1 MLVAKQVA
9 AIEAQGQCQVG
20 VEAAFNEIAT
30 CRILSKLYKIMIFKG
45 LEEYRRMEKTLTI
58 IKGMQ
63 CFPFYPIAALPPDVV
78 DLMQRACDAL
88 GERVRGK
95 SAHLIRSF
103 DVYCHVTGASVTYLS
118 LSRPEFKRVVQGFLG
133 ALDGESLLPVGTQI
147 RSVYKHSLIKL
158 VTKMRDEVPMLP
170 EFTSADSKPGIYEN
184 VWQAMQRDLDP
195 VALRYWNGWIVQGRN
210 GNKGYLPIAYLW
222 NSHGPEFAE
231 DVFERYRNNTSKK
244 LAPSHSEF
252 NTFIYY
258 LADNKERWPPS
269 TFQNPLEIKR
279 LFIDFMVHSF
289 KRALASGTDLSTR
302 TRSYS
307 KFIYAMDETFLQSGA
322 WVKPFAGALP
332 KPISKSPPGSKTNTK
347 QKPDGTVVKD
357 KLITEVPM
365 HLTDSDAIE
374 ILFKKIHEDN
384 ALVLKWAKYR
394 LEKAKESYEV
404 CVELAQTGTVITGGN
419 NNVKTI
425 EEIGAENICA
435 TYQTRGITYFKDNL
449 KQVLGKTTKSEAYK
463 LLGIPSVDTI
473 FALQMLLIYGHPNV
487 TDTFFLNLE
496 LYNKKGTLTGFTKTE
511 SGAYQLTGY
520 KDRAGGPNSERKILL
535 SDEEAEWVKLMIS
548 MTKVLRDDLRSA
560 GNDDWRYMFLQ
571 TAGRFTRPSK
581 PESMKLSDNRVKF
594 RHEMVREFMVLG
606 NRDKSATEGFMAR
619 LSLTAFRA
627 SAAVEIFLR
636 DHDVEEMARALGHK
650 RYDSSLL
657 SSYLPE
663 PILAFF
669 QTRWIR
675 LFQRGIICMAMKDSP
690 RLLEVTR
697 FANMEEL
704 HLFLENHA
712 LRDIPEHLKNPDYLK
727 KSASLDAANDAQ
739 ANKQGQV
746 IVSIDTGVLTALLS
760 LRAAVTEAT
769 ERAQKNPPGRRLCSK
784 AIYWSRFTD
793 LVVKEI
799 EEGLESELIEH
810 LECAQEH
817 LNATHMEDLIYATA
831 S

>member
-1 MLVAKQVA
+1 
-9 AIEAQGQCQVG
+9 
-20 VEAAFNEIAT
+20 
-30 CRILSKLYKIMIFKG
+30 
-45 LEEYRRMEKTLTI
+45 MEKNLTI

-63 CFPFYPIAALPPDVV
+63 CFPFYPITALPPDVV
-78 DLMQRACDAL
+78 DLMQRTFDGL
-88 GERVRGK
+88 GERVRGR
-95 SAHLIRSF
+95 SGHLIRAF
-103 DVYCHVTGASVTYLS
+103 DAYCHVTGTSMTYLS
-118 LSRPEFKRVVQGFLG
+118 LSGPGFQKVIQGFFG
-133 ALDGESLLPVGTQI
+133 ALDSESLLPVGSQS
-147 RSVYKHSLIKL
+147 RRAYKQSLIKML
-158 VTKMRDEVPMLP
+158 EKMREEVPMLSK
-170 EFTSADSKPGIYEN
+170 FTPDDLKPGIYEE
-184 VWQAMQRDLDP
+184 VWQAMQCDLDP
-195 VALRYWNGWIVQGRN
+195 VALRYWNGWLVEGRN

-231 DVFERYRNNTSKK
+231 DVYERYRNNSSKK
-244 LAPSHSEF
+244 LAPAHSEF
-252 NTFIYY
+252 NKFIYY
-258 LADNKERWPPS
+258 LADNKERWPIS
-269 TFQNPLEIKR
+269 TFQNPLKLKK
-279 LFIDFMVHSF
+279 LFIDFMLHSF
-289 KRALASGTDLSTR
+289 KQTLANGGDVQGR

-307 KFIYAMDETFLQSGA
+307 KFIYSMDETFLQSGA

-332 KPISKSPPGSKTNTK
+332 KPISKELPTSRTNTK
-347 QKPDGTVVKD
+347 KNSDGTVVKN

-384 ALVLKWAKYR
+384 ALVLKWARYR
-394 LEKAKESYEV
+394 LQKAKESYETFAK
-404 CVELAQTGTVITGGN
+404 LSNAGTVITN
-419 NNVKTI
+419 DNTNVKTI
-425 EEIGAENICA
+425 EEIGADNICA
-435 TYQTRGITYFKDNL
+435 TYLAKGISYFKDNI
-449 KQVLGKTTKSEAYK
+449 KKILGKTNKAEAYE
-463 LLGIPSVDTI
+463 LLSIPSVDTI
-473 FALQMLLIYGHPNV
+473 FALQMLLIYGHPDV
-487 TDTFFLNLE
+487 TDAFFLNLE

-511 SGAYQLTGY
+511 SGVYQLSGY

-535 SDEEAEWVKLMIS
+535 SEEEAEWVKLMIS
-548 MTKVLRDDLRSA
+548 MTKVLRDELRSV
-560 GNDDWRYMFLQ
+560 GNDEWRYMFLQ
-571 TAGRFTRPSK
+571 TGGKFKPAAK
-581 PESMKLSDNRVKF
+581 PEYMRLNERTIKF
-594 RHEMVREFMVLG
+594 RQRMLTEFMTLG
-606 NRDKSATEGFMAR
+606 SRGKLETERFMIR

-650 RYDSSLL
+650 RYSSSLL

-727 KSASLDAANDAQ
+727 KPASLVAANDAY
-739 ANKQGQV
+739 ANKPDQV

-760 LRAAVTEAT
+760 LRAAITEAAI
-769 ERAQKNPPGRRLCSK
+769 RAQKNPPGRQLCSK

-793 LVVKEI
+793 LVVREI
-799 EEGLESELIEH
+799 EEGLESDLLEH
-810 LECAQEH
+810 LESAQQH
-817 LNATHMEDLIYATA
+817 LNATYMEDFIYETA